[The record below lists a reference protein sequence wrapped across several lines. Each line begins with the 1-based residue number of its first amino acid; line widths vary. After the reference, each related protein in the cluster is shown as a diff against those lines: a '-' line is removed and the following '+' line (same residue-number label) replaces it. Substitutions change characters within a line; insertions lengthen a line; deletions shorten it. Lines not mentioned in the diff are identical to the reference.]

1 MTALDTAIATVH
13 ALKLHG
19 VYGNDFITAINTAYY
34 GEHDE
39 IASSEATAATQQYI
53 DRYGLETAYAA
64 NERCPA

>member
-1 MTALDTAIATVH
+1 MDALNTAIATVH

-39 IASSEATAATQQYI
+39 IATPEATAATQEYI

-64 NERCPA
+64 SERCPA